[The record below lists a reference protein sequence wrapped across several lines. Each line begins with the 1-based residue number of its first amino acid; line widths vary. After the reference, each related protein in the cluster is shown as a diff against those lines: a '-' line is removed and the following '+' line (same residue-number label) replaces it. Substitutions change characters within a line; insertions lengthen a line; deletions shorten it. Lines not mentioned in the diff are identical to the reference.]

1 MDTVGVC
8 DLAHPTSAVLEQLE
22 ETDQPVLVT
31 RHGRPVAVQVA
42 VLSAIDEEAF
52 HDYVLAAAPE
62 FSEFVRDRSEAED
75 RWAHGEQDGTPLEDV
90 IAEFDH
96 EQADSGPH
104 VANGLMSAV
113 VAVITLV
120 LFSFYPRFS
129 CSGEVVVELSVSELV
144 SRAGGAQQT

>member
-1 MDTVGVC
+1 MDTVGVR
-8 DLAHPTSAVLEQLE
+8 DLANRASAVLEQLE
-22 ETDQPVLVT
+22 ETGRPVLVT
-31 RHGRPVAVQVA
+31 RHGRPVA

-52 HDYVLAAAPE
+52 HDYVLASAP
-62 FSEFVRDRSEAED
+62 EFVRDRSEAED
-75 RWAHGEQDGTPLEDV
+75 RWARGEQDGTPLEDV